1 MNSIAVFCGAKHGT
15 SPLFTEAARDLG
27 MALAE
32 REITLVYG
40 GGHVGLMGEVATACL
55 AANGRVIGV
64 IPEFMVVRE
73 LALEACS
80 ELIIVD
86 SMHSRKAKMAELASG
101 FVAMPGGFGT
111 LGELFEIL
119 TWSQIGLHA
128 KPVGLLN
135 TANYYDSL
143 AKFLEEAVAAGFLA
157 EAEYRKLQSAA
168 TPAALL
174 DILSVLPG
182 SIEGQWWKA

>member
-1 MNSIAVFCGAKHGT
+1 MKSVAVFCGAKHGIQ
-15 SPLFTEAARDLG
+15 PEFTTAARELG
-27 MALAE
+27 AVLAE

-55 AANGRVIGV
+55 DAGGKVIGV

-86 SMHSRKAKMAELASG
+86 SMHTRKAKMAELAGG
-101 FVAMPGGFGT
+101 FIAMPGGFGT
-111 LGELFEIL
+111 LDELFEIL
-119 TWSQIGLHA
+119 TWSQVGLHG

-135 TANYYDSL
+135 TGNYYDSL
-143 AKFLEEAVAAGFLA
+143 TKFLEETVAAGFLA
-157 EAEYRKLQSAA
+157 AAEYSKLQSASD
-168 TPAALL
+168 PRDLL
-174 DILSVLPG
+174 NILASQPG
-182 SIEGQWWKA
+182 VMEGMWWKT